1 MANKRKGILGLS
13 FSWRKAS
20 GITKVRKEAA
30 RKTGIPTTKSGRQRK
45 VGKALGCC
53 IPFVILLVGFG
64 TFLIGIAQL
73 TEYLSI

>member
-1 MANKRKGILGLS
+1 MANKRKGLPGFS

-20 GITKVRKEAA
+20 GLTKAKKAIA

-53 IPFVILLVGFG
+53 IPLVILLIGFG
-64 TFLIGIAQL
+64 TLLIGIAQL
-73 TEYLSI
+73 TEYFFI